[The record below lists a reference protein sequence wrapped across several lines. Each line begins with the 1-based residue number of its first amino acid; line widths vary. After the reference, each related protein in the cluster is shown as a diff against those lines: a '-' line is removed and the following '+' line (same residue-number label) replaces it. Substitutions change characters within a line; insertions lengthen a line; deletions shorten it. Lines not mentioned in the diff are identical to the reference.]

1 MAEEEKKE
9 EVVEP
14 KKLKYKEV
22 VKKSYAGIK
31 FMMDSF

>member
-1 MAEEEKKE
+1 MVEKEKKE
-9 EVVEP
+9 EVLETD
-14 KKLKYKEV
+14 KLKYKEV